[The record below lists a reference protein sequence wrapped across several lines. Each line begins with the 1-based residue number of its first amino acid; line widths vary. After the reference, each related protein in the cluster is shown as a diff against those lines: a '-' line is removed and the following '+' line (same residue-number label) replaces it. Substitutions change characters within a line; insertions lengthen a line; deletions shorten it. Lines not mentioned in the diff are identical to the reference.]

1 MFKTLLIANRGEIA
15 CRVTRTA
22 QRLGIRVV
30 AVYSDADAGALHT
43 RLADVAV
50 RIGPASA
57 AESYLNIPAL
67 LKAARDTGAQAA
79 HPGYGFLAESAQF
92 AKECSAAGIIFV
104 GPPETAIRLMG
115 LKDEA
120 KKLMQAAGVPV
131 VPGYFGVEQG
141 DERLAQEAQAVGFPL
156 LIKAVAGGGGKGMRV
171 VREAAELPAAL
182 ASARGE
188 SQRAFGDARVMLE
201 RFIERARHVEVQVIA
216 DSHGHCLHLLERD
229 CSLQRRHQKVIEEA
243 PAPGLSAA
251 LRSRLHA
258 YAVAGA
264 RAVGYQN
271 AGTMEFVVDG
281 EECFFLEM
289 NTRLQVEHPVTEMIL
304 GIDLVEWQLRI
315 ACGEALPLTQD
326 EVRASG
332 HAFEARLYAEDP
344 RRGFLPTSGKLTELV
359 WPPAGARV
367 RIDAGIAAGDSVGI
381 HYDALLAKL
390 IVCGRDRD
398 DALSA
403 LSRALAA
410 CRIEGVTTN
419 LPALLALS
427 ADAEVRA
434 GRVFTRL
441 IDERGAA
448 LLPESGAQSRR
459 AAVLAALS
467 LLARGRERA
476 HAPWSCCDS
485 WALNGAGYAL
495 IRLQG
500 QGKAA
505 QVIRATG
512 RGESWQL
519 ELGGTRIA
527 LDDFTVTALSAV
539 RLEAH
544 ARLAD
549 GLVAWSAHIESERI
563 AVWLDGEWHRFER
576 VSAIADALASAADG
590 TVRAPMPGVILA
602 VRVTERE
609 RVTRGQ
615 ALIVMEAMKMEHT
628 LTAAAAGVVTE
639 LRASVGARVRDG
651 DALLKVSVAD

>member
-15 CRVTRTA
+15 CRIARTA
-22 QRLGIRVV
+22 QRLGVRVV

-57 AESYLNIPAL
+57 QASYLNIAAL
-67 LKAARDTGAQAA
+67 IKAARDSGAQAV
-79 HPGYGFLAESAQF
+79 HPGYGFLAESAEF
-92 AKECSAAGIIFV
+92 AQECAGAGLVFV
-104 GPPETAIRLMG
+104 GPKPAAIRLMG
-115 LKDEA
+115 VKDEA
-120 KKLMQAAGVPV
+120 KRVMQGAGVPV
-131 VPGYFGVEQG
+131 VPGYFGTEQG
-141 DERLAQEAQAVGFPL
+141 DERLAREAQAVGFPL
-156 LIKAVAGGGGKGMRV
+156 LIKAVAGGGGKGMRI
-171 VREAAELPAAL
+171 VREAAEVPAAL

-188 SQRAFGDARVMLE
+188 AERAFGDGRVMLE
-201 RFIERARHVEVQVIA
+201 RFIERARHVEVQVFA
-216 DSHGHCLHLLERD
+216 DAHGHCLHLLERD

-243 PAPGLSAA
+243 PAPGLSQA
-251 LRSRLHA
+251 LRARLHA

-264 RAVGYQN
+264 RAVGYEN

-344 RRGFLPTSGKLTELV
+344 RRGFLPTSGRLSELV
-359 WPPAGARV
+359 WPAPSTRV

-390 IVCGRDRD
+390 IVTAGDRD
-398 DALSA
+398 AALA
-403 LSRALAA
+403 ELSRALAA
-410 CRIEGVTTN
+410 CRIDGVTTN
-419 LPALLALS
+419 LAALAALAE
-427 ADAEVRA
+427 DAEVRA

-448 LLPESGAQSRR
+448 LLPDSAAQVRR

-467 LLARGRERA
+467 LLAPARSRP
-476 HAPWSCCDS
+476 HSPWSCGDS
-485 WALNGAGYAL
+485 WALNGAGCAV
-495 IRLQG
+495 IRLQ
-500 QGKAA
+500 AA
-505 QVIRATG
+505 GEPAHVLHARGNAERWRIDRDGSAIEIHDFAVTG
-512 RGESWQL
+512 RSG
-519 ELGGTRIA
+519 
-527 LDDFTVTALSAV
+527 
-539 RLEAH
+539 
-544 ARLAD
+544 ARLQARARVAD
-549 GLVAWSAHIESERI
+549 RLVEWSAHIEAERI
-563 AVWLDGEWHRFER
+563 AVWLEAEWHRFER
-576 VSAIADALASAADG
+576 VSAVADALAAAADG

-602 VRVTERE
+602 VRVAEGE
-609 RVTRGQ
+609 RVVRGQ

-628 LTAAAAGVVTE
+628 LSASAAGLVRE
-639 LRASVGARVRDG
+639 LRAHAGQRVRDG
-651 DALLKVSVAD
+651 DALLKVSAAG